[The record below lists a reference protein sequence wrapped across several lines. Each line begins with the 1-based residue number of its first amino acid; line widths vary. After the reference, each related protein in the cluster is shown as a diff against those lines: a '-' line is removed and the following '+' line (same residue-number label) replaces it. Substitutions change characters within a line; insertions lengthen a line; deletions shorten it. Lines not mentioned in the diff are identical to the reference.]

1 MPASPRDHC
10 TGFRLSRR
18 WHGID
23 NPLWYN
29 NSRRSD
35 VLYRK
40 EFGIFFSKQF
50 FTILRIPVESCYF

>member
-40 EFGIFFSKQF
+40 EFGIFFFQ
-50 FTILRIPVESCYF
+50 TIFHDFANSC